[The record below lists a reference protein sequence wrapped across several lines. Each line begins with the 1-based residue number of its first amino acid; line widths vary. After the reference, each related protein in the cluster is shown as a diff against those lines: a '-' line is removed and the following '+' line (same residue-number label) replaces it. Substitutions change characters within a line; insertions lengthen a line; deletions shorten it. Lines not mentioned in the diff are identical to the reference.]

1 MSAPTRSFGKLSINT
16 QMPTTRRQA
25 QGRLSEKAAA
35 AEGVPSSEEEESS
48 QDETIAPSTLSHPKS
63 QSSVSKGKQRARS
76 DSSSSSTDSA
86 PSPIMSRA
94 NKTRDILSTFHSN
107 PRALSNNFR
116 ADIFEHIDRV
126 RTPAQCLIQLDLEGT
141 IFRLAVNDHAVYK
154 ALSKVQPVQARALS
168 FFEKV
173 RQWIK
178 ITLSAFVQY
187 ARDGIPSADLPVKH
201 PSVKDLGTR
210 LQEFVDIIRDGVRE
224 RHPHGADRAAE
235 CLIYLLRQV
244 CKCNYDAFED
254 NKWGRRAPRGE
265 NEEDRNLFQ
274 CLIGRPSTGRPPFGL
289 EALRA
294 IPEAVLGMPNLLE
307 QMEEIRGLL
316 HHQQAPI
323 AYRHA
328 LQEIMHPTIGAAS
341 PTAGPQPGQK
351 RPAAG
356 SGRAGQKRPK

>member
-25 QGRLSEKAAA
+25 QGRLSEKAVA
-35 AEGVPSSEEEESS
+35 AEDASSSEEEESS
-48 QDETIAPSTLSHPKS
+48 QDETVAPSTRSHPKS
-63 QSSVSKGKQRARS
+63 QTSVSKGKQRARS

-94 NKTRDILSTFHSN
+94 YKTRDILSTFHSN

-116 ADIFEHIDRV
+116 ADIFEHIDHA

-154 ALSKVQPVQARALS
+154 ALRKVQPVQARALS
-168 FFEKV
+168 FFDKV

-178 ITLSAFVQY
+178 ITLSAFFQY
-187 ARDGIPSADLPVKH
+187 AKDGMPSPDLPVKH
-201 PSVKDLGTR
+201 PTVEDLGTR
-210 LQEFVDIIRDGVRE
+210 LQQFADIIRDGVRE

-244 CKCNYDAFED
+244 CNYNRDVFE
-254 NKWGRRAPRGE
+254 NNTWGRRAPRGE

-274 CLIGRPSTGRPPFGL
+274 SLIGRPTPGRPPFGL
-289 EALRA
+289 EALRT
-294 IPEAVLGMPNLLE
+294 IPESVLATPGLLE
-307 QMEEIRGLL
+307 QLEDIRGLL
-316 HHQQAPI
+316 HRHQAPV

-328 LQEIMHPTIGAAS
+328 LQEIIDPIIGVSS

-356 SGRAGQKRPK
+356 SGRPGQKRPK